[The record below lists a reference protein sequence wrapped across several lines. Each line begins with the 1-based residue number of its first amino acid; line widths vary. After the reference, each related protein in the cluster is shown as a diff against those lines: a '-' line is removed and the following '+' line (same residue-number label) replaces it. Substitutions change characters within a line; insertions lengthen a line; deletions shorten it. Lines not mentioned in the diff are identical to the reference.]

1 METPVELIK
10 EYEEAGFLF
19 PLVIKRQEITNEFL
33 SPYMRERFVEESA
46 KIDRQTVIQS
56 YNGTQILAFTPII
69 QFWLSRGMR
78 ISNVTKFYQFVPGK
92 ALKPFADKVYNMRC
106 QATYEKDESK
116 GNTAKIFGNSGKF
129 RRYIQYLVYCLGYGK
144 CGEDVS
150 RHVRTVVVTEEEKL
164 MKLVA
169 KPLFESEQ
177 ARIENNIYATY
188 RIASIHKEFYDEFK
202 NLTAWEVKMKKRRI
216 DDNKPV
222 IFSVAIL
229 QHSKLLFMRYVVKSN
244 FI

>member
-129 RRYIQYLVYCLGYGK
+129 RRYIHYLVYYLGYGK

-177 ARIENNIYATY
+177 AWIE
-188 RIASIHKEFYDEFK
+188 K
-202 NLTAWEVKMKKRRI
+202 
-216 DDNKPV
+216 
-222 IFSVAIL
+222 
-229 QHSKLLFMRYVVKSN
+229 
-244 FI
+244 